1 MWDYSVE
8 NSVTIKIDTIETI
21 NTIDRVVVRDMSGK
35 ISDIVK
41 IHTIDTIGTFDRIF
55 LVKS

>member
-1 MWDYSVE
+1 MWDYSGE
-8 NSVTIKIDTIETI
+8 NSVTIRIDTIE
-21 NTIDRVVVRDMSGK
+21 TIDRVVVRDMSDK

>member
-41 IHTIDTIGTFDRIF
+41 IHTIGTIDRIL